1 MQCCSAGTG
10 VGWGGA
16 DSDKMCIWTDAQQQG
31 RRRCRRNSACPDEC
45 PSMFANVPVVLHHM
59 SLCVNDDVAGLILHG
74 CNPTDKADERQYRP
88 TLDCPML

>member
-1 MQCCSAGTG
+1 
-10 VGWGGA
+10 
-16 DSDKMCIWTDAQQQG
+16 
-31 RRRCRRNSACPDEC
+31 
-45 PSMFANVPVVLHHM
+45 MFANVPVVLHHM